1 MSMPEA
7 ATGAAAA
14 AGAGSGT
21 GTGTGAGTEG
31 AGAAAAAGAA
41 GGGDGKGGDGKAGQ
55 AATGAAADGAGG
67 GADATA
73 AAAAAAAGTGG
84 AAAGDKGA
92 GAAANPWSADTW
104 IGTFAGTDEKKK
116 AWAARRGGIEAA
128 LNSAYSADAK
138 IEELTAKAKAGP
150 LAADATP
157 EQIATYRKDNGI
169 PEKAEGYFENL
180 PGGIKLDDADK
191 AMLGDYAKTFHEL
204 NLTPA
209 QASRLLATRQ
219 EQLDKMVTTQV
230 AQDETV
236 KTAVEDQLRAEWGND
251 YRPNLNA
258 IHNLLSGFPE
268 DAREALMSARGPDG
282 KAIFNNKSLLQAFA
296 QIART
301 SSPFGTIVGNDGGS
315 LDAKG
320 VDTRMAE
327 IVKMMGAPKGSADYR
342 AYYDSPKVQEEYRN
356 LIAAQER
363 MKARTAA

>member
-1 MSMPEA
+1 MPEA

-14 AGAGSGT
+14 AGATGGEGT
-21 GTGTGAGTEG
+21 GSAAGS
-31 AGAAAAAGAA
+31 AAAAAAA
-41 GGGDGKGGDGKAGQ
+41 AVGDGKGGDGK
-55 AATGAAADGAGG
+55 TGAAAPGAAA
-67 GADATA
+67 GADGKGADPA
-73 AAAAAAAGTGG
+73 AAAAAAAGGTG
-84 AAAGDKGA
+84 AAKDGAGT

-116 AWAARRGGIEAA
+116 AWATRRGGIEAA

-180 PGGIKLDDADK
+180 PDGVKIDDADK
-191 AMLGDYAKTFHEL
+191 AMLGDYAKTMHEL

-209 QASRLLATRQ
+209 QASRLFATRQ
-219 EQLDKMVTTQV
+219 AQLDKMVEAQGVQDNTLKTQ
-230 AQDETV
+230 
-236 KTAVEDQLRAEWGND
+236 VEDQLRGEWGND
-251 YRPNLNA
+251 FRPNINS

-268 DAREALMSARGPDG
+268 DAREALLNARSPDG
-282 KAIFNNKSLLQAFA
+282 KAIFNNKSLMQAFA

-301 SSPFGTIVGNDGGS
+301 VSPFGTVVGNDGGS

-320 VDTRMAE
+320 VEGRMAE
-327 IVKMMGAPKGSADYR
+327 IVKMMGAPKGSAEYKG
-342 AYYDSPKVQEEYRN
+342 YYDNPKVQEEYRT

-363 MKARTAA
+363 MKARVA